1 MISTKVQIADFLNIS
16 PNAIL
21 RCEEWAHIYFVV
33 ISGHGGR
40 FVSKKVVKV
49 VKMNIEDIWE
59 QQDKEQEQRAESVE
73 AIASRVNDCLPVGHC
88 VEYHALFSAAVD
100 IFEGRLDIEEAVKR
114 FTSKKPILRK

>member
-1 MISTKVQIADFLNIS
+1 MISIKVQIANFLNVS

-21 RCEEWAHIYFVV
+21 RCEEWVHIYFVV
-33 ISGHGGR
+33 ISGYGGR

-49 VKMNIEDIWE
+49 NVDNMEDIWE

-73 AIASRVNDCLPVGHC
+73 AIASRINDFLPIGHC
-88 VEYHALFSAAVD
+88 VEYHTLFSAAVD
-100 IFEGRLDIEEAVKR
+100 IFEGTLTVDGAVKR